1 MTRNDRIAEQA
12 IAVLHAEQY
21 ASTLTPGTAQ
31 HAVATTH
38 AAREHAGLRNII
50 AEALP
55 SDQMP
60 PEVRRIIMHA
70 LAARDAKPR
79 GATGCRNYYAPPGP
93 GSGPHGLITLA
104 VDRGWMEWGS
114 PYRDSRYAYVTEEG
128 ARAAGPAALF
138 AYRRHER
145 SLKPVDP

>member
-12 IAVLHAEQY
+12 IAMLHAEEH
-21 ASTLTPGTAQ
+21 ASTLTPGTAE

-38 AAREHAGLRNII
+38 AARERAYLAGIVGD
-50 AEALP
+50 LP
-55 SDQMP
+55 SNQMP